1 MARKYK
7 KAVKNK
13 SDINKMGRDELI
25 GSIQYYVPK
34 INDKSKRMFNWNSV
48 VGEWY
53 NNAMIRANAKKYDG
67 KSLDGGIGTFG
78 KQKGNGLYKL
88 SGTEKELN
96 KLTTKSLKS
105 YLKELYGLFYEN
117 KWGNKKS
124 AKMAYNK
131 AINDSWGS
139 LQKFIPK
146 DMDLR
151 VLEKYK
157 TKIMLKFFEKMKT
170 TEYSSETA
178 FLEAIQEIIPPDE
191 ITKTFEKAYNE
202 AKEEDDFINSIP
214 TNNYWEVVN
223 NDKK

>member
-1 MARKYK
+1 MANKYK
-7 KAVKNK
+7 KAIKNK
-13 SDINKMGRDELI
+13 SDINKMGREELI

-34 INDKSKRMFNWNSV
+34 INDKSKRMFSWNSI

-67 KSLDGGIGTFG
+67 KSLDGGIGNFG
-78 KQKGNGLYKL
+78 KQKSGDLYKL
-88 SGTEKELN
+88 SATGKELG
-96 KLTTKSLKS
+96 KLNTKSLKK
-105 YLKELYGLFYEN
+105 YAKELYSLFYEN

-124 AKMAYNK
+124 AKMGFNK
-131 AINDSWGS
+131 TINDSWGS
-139 LQKFIPK
+139 LLKFVP
-146 DMDLR
+146 DDVDLK

-170 TEYSSETA
+170 TEYSSESA
-178 FLEAIQEIIPPDE
+178 FLEAVQEIIPPEE

-214 TNNYWEVVN
+214 TNNYWEVVD
-223 NDKK
+223 NDK